1 MSNNMAWTMHEGVL
15 HGPHQEANLV
25 YELWCMADCGYT
37 AADGPEPDECP
48 RCGEGDVVRRVKQ

>member
-1 MSNNMAWTMHEGVL
+1 MAWTMHEGVL